1 MAAIRRRA
9 LMLAAPSLAL
19 PFAARGQGAWP
30 DRPIRWINPGPAGGA
45 GDVMSRLAGDRLS
58 AKLGQPVVVENR
70 PGAGTNIG
78 MTAVA
83 RSAPDGYTLGLA
95 SIASHAANKW
105 LYPNMPFDP
114 EKDFAAVGMIALVPN
129 IVVVP
134 PSIPPK
140 TLQEFVAWAK
150 GLGRPLNFGS
160 VGIGSSQHLAAAQFG
175 QITGIE
181 IIHAPYNQAGQMNT
195 DLIEARLDVL
205 FQSISAVA
213 SMAQAGRM
221 RPIAVSGPDR
231 VPAFPD
237 LPTMREQGVDVTTT
251 GWFGLATPAGVP
263 EPILARL
270 DEALAASL
278 AEEELRQR
286 IIAGGSVPT
295 IMRRAEF
302 ARFMAEQS
310 EKMGAI
316 IRASGARLQ

>member
-1 MAAIRRRA
+1 MTATRRA
-9 LMLAAPSLAL
+9 LLLAAPTLAL
-19 PFAARGQGAWP
+19 PVALRAQGAWP

-45 GDVMSRLAGDRLS
+45 GDVLSRLVGDRLS
-58 AKLGQPVVVENR
+58 AKLGQPVVIENR

-78 MTAVA
+78 MTTVA
-83 RSAPDGYTLGLA
+83 RAAPDGYTVGLA
-95 SIASHAANKW
+95 SIASNAANKW
-105 LYPNMPFDP
+105 LYPNMPFDA

-140 TLQEFVAWAK
+140 TLPEFIAWAK
-150 GLGRPLNFGS
+150 ELGRPLNFGS

-181 IIHAPYNQAGQMNT
+181 ITHAPYNQAGQMNT

-221 RPIAVSGPDR
+221 RPIAVSGPSR

-263 EPILARL
+263 EPILAKL
-270 DEALAASL
+270 DAVLTASL
-278 AEEELRQR
+278 EEEELRQR
-286 IIAGGSVPT
+286 IVTGGSIPT
-295 IMRRAEF
+295 IIRRADF

-310 EKMGAI
+310 ETMGQI
-316 IRASGARLQ
+316 IRATGARVN